1 MKLELASQICQK
13 IEDVLALKYVEKHT
27 VIIYKNYIKL
37 LFIEMQHDGELKYF
51 KDMALHIKH
60 EMEKK

>member
-1 MKLELASQICQK
+1 MKLELASQICLK
-13 IEDVLALKYVEKHT
+13 IEDAPVLKYAEKHI
-27 VIIYKNYIKL
+27 VIIKNTL
-37 LFIEMQHDGELKYF
+37 NLVFIEMQHDGELKYF